1 MTENLKVEG
10 YFSKASLR
18 KLVVIT
24 VIATLFAL
32 LSLFPT
38 PAFACTF
45 SGSGIPAPCTF
56 TIDAIDSPCTKNIT
70 TVTVTSLIDNN
81 KINES
86 ATYLDLGVQGHV
98 ALVAAGD
105 NAISTGQ
112 SMRLYAVRDGP
123 LPAGAAAVVVASGIS
138 DTKSVVPQG
147 CNCSIILANATASFD
162 PDSGI
167 VLANGTIR
175 GGCALS
181 GILFAIL
188 NKTTGLATERA
199 LGFPP
204 GSTFLVPSVKAYT
217 SEEASGK
224 LQVLLLAYGGDGVI
238 GASLPTIGSFK
249 DFQISL
255 PKSSLD
261 VEPGKTLD
269 VAVTITNFNNE
280 PDTYTAVAQVPQDWS
295 GERAVF
301 SLGPN
306 SASDQAVRVTPSQ
319 LTFSGT
325 QSVPISV
332 TSSSTGKTRTASLLL
347 APSASRPSLRTYLYP
362 PKVILIGRPFDAKAV
377 LNATAPGT
385 ALYFFYTE
393 PFVKTDSS
401 EGKTSIPAGLSGIT
415 GTTAVRDICS
425 LPDSAKFLRKM
436 DAYWSVM
443 KDILPGKD
451 PLLIKKVLAKI
462 DSYKG
467 SVTTPSL
474 SAARNNVSAVVA
486 SLESRQDV
494 DARIAAIISDIGTLK
509 AELAVEEN
517 KTMSSPKVCR
527 PVASANLVVDFISY
541 SDASESTAASG
552 LTFASGEVLNARL
565 LDDESNAVTSL
576 NMRPGEVRELKVEI
590 TNGDTETR
598 QFGVEVTDGVLVN
611 FISLEKSQLTIEGGK
626 VDGVTLTIQMPT
638 VISGAKNATLV
649 VSSSPYIKSV
659 PIIVTMSGPD
669 LSGQDIYTLEPG
681 VSATLAFSLKNND
694 KADDT
699 YSFSISGSPEGSKW
713 FTLPKTLTVPAG
725 KEGKVQV
732 KANAP
737 SAAAIGSYNFTLSA
751 SSQKSGAEA
760 KFAFALS
767 MSGEFKALRAQASEV
782 DEVHAQIKERCPATA
797 INAATLK
804 DARSLITAGRL
815 SEAKAK
821 IDLARSDAERALA
834 DCTAFK
840 FPFVAILLVLGGLAA
855 AYFWFFVRK
864 PAPPAKPPLVG
875 RAPLQPPT
883 APQAPPAGAG
893 GGTELPSKEEEETW
907 I

>member
-1 MTENLKVEG
+1 M
-10 YFSKASLR
+10 SKFLLPA
-18 KLVVIT
+18 
-24 VIATLFAL
+24 ALFAF
-32 LSLFPT
+32 LSLFAFLG
-38 PAFACTF
+38 PAAACTF

-86 ATYLDLGVQGHV
+86 ATYLDLGAQGGRMS
-98 ALVAAGD
+98 LVAAED
-105 NAISTGQ
+105 RTINTGQ
-112 SMRLYAVRDGP
+112 SVRLYAVRDGP
-123 LPAGAAAVVVASGIS
+123 LPAGGAAAVTLVASGIS
-138 DTKSVVPQG
+138 DTKPVIPQG
-147 CNCSIILANATASFD
+147 CNCSIILANTTASFD

-188 NKTTGLATERA
+188 NKSTGLASERA

-204 GSTFLVPSVKAYT
+204 GNTFMVPSVKAYT
-217 SEEASGK
+217 SGEASRE
-224 LQVLLLAYGGDGVI
+224 LQVLLLAYGSNGAL
-238 GASLPTIGSFK
+238 GASVPTIGSFK
-249 DFQISL
+249 DFEISL
-255 PKSSLD
+255 PEPSLD
-261 VEPGKTLD
+261 AEPGKPLD

-280 PDTYTAVAQVPQDWS
+280 PDTYTVTAQVPRDWS

-306 SASDQAVRVTPSQ
+306 SASDHTLTVTPSQ
-319 LTFSGT
+319 PAFSGT

-347 APSASRPSLRTYLYP
+347 APAVSRPSLRTYLYP
-362 PKVILIGRPFDAKAV
+362 PKVVLIGRPFDSRV
-377 LNATAPGT
+377 VTNTTAPGT

-393 PFVKTDSS
+393 PFVKMDSS
-401 EGKTSIPAGLSGIT
+401 EGKTLIPAGLSGMT
-415 GTTAVRDICS
+415 ATTTVRDICA

-443 KDILPGKD
+443 RDILPGKD
-451 PLLIKKVLAKI
+451 PILVRKVLAKI
-462 DSYKG
+462 DSYRG
-467 SVTTPSL
+467 SVATPSL
-474 SAARNNVSAVVA
+474 SAARSNVSAVAA
-486 SLESRQDV
+486 SLESHQDA

-509 AELAVEEN
+509 AELAAEEN
-517 KTMSSPKVCR
+517 RTTASPKVCR
-527 PVASANLVVDFISY
+527 PVASANLVMDFLSY
-541 SDASESTAASG
+541 SDASESTAVGG
-552 LTFASGEVLNARL
+552 LTFASGDVLNARL
-565 LDDESNAVTSL
+565 LDEEGNAVTAV
-576 NMRPGEVRELKVEI
+576 NMRPGEVKQMRVEI

-598 QFGVEVTDGVLVN
+598 QFAVEVTDGVLAN
-611 FISLEKSQLTIEGGK
+611 FISLEKSQLTIEGGQA
-626 VDGVTLTIQMPT
+626 DGIGLTLQMPT

-659 PIIVTMSGPD
+659 PIVVTMSGPD
-669 LSGQDIYTLEPG
+669 LSGPDSYTAEPG
-681 VSATLAFSLKNND
+681 VSVTISFSLKNND
-694 KADDT
+694 KADDA
-699 YSFSISGSPEGSKW
+699 YSISISGSPEGVKW
-713 FTLPKTLTVPAG
+713 FTLIQKTLTVPAG
-725 KEGKVQV
+725 KDGKIQV

-737 SAAAIGSYNFTLSA
+737 STAATGSYNFTLFA

-760 KFAFALS
+760 RLGFVLTI
-767 MSGEFKALRAQASEV
+767 SGEFKALRAQASEV
-782 DEVHAQIKERCPATA
+782 DAIHAQMKKRCPATA

-815 SEAKAK
+815 LEAKAK

-840 FPFVAILLVLGGLAA
+840 FPFAALLMVLGGLAV

-864 PAPPAKPPLVG
+864 PAPPAKPPPPPPG
-875 RAPLQPPT
+875 RPPT
-883 APQAPPAGAG
+883 AAALPAPQAAG
-893 GGTELPSKEEEETW
+893 GTGTELPTSNKDEEETW